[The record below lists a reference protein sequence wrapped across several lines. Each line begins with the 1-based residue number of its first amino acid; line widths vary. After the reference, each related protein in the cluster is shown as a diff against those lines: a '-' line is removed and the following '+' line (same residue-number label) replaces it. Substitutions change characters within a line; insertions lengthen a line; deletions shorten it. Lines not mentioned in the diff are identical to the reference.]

1 MGADTVTK
9 SQAADTAT
17 HGHKGPPKPVI
28 ALVVLAAL
36 GGLGYYLAPRFM
48 PAPPPSDRITVSGRI
63 EGYETNVGPKVGG
76 RVDFIGYREGETV
89 KAGDVLVKI
98 ADDDIQAQLRSAQAK
113 KLRAQENAEETRYQ
127 IEACQDQIAE
137 AELRV
142 TQSGE
147 DTRAQTNQAE
157 ANVATAQA
165 RLSESEA
172 QLTQSQ
178 ADLQLANVRK
188 GRYAFLVSKGAVT
201 TDENDQAQANADS
214 QAALVKSRA
223 SSVEA
228 AKKQLHVAEAALD
241 QARSTRLNPGMMR
254 AQKSNLGKQLIQA
267 KYRLKS
273 AQQEMAAA
281 KADEEQIQA
290 NIAYLTIKSPI
301 DGIVTAR
308 VVEPGAVV
316 VPGQTLLSLINLDTV
331 YMRGYVPE
339 GAIGK
344 IRVGQE
350 AKIVLDSSPDKPFT
364 GQISQIDPE
373 GSFTPENIYF
383 KDDRV
388 KQVFGIK
395 IRINQPDRF
404 AKPGMPADATIM
416 LDGSI
421 NGADS
426 GSPSTSA
433 VNSAATA
440 GK

>member
-1 MGADTVTK
+1 M
-9 SQAADTAT
+9 
-17 HGHKGPPKPVI
+17 
-28 ALVVLAAL
+28 
-36 GGLGYYLAPRFM
+36 
-48 PAPPPSDRITVSGRI
+48 
-63 EGYETNVGPKVGG
+63 
-76 RVDFIGYREGETV
+76 
-89 KAGDVLVKI
+89 
-98 ADDDIQAQLRSAQAK
+98 
-113 KLRAQENAEETRYQ
+113 
-127 IEACQDQIAE
+127 
-137 AELRV
+137 
-142 TQSGE
+142 
-147 DTRAQTNQAE
+147 
-157 ANVATAQA
+157 
-165 RLSESEA
+165 
-172 QLTQSQ
+172 
-178 ADLQLANVRK
+178 
-188 GRYAFLVSKGAVT
+188 
-201 TDENDQAQANADS
+201 
-214 QAALVKSRA
+214 
-223 SSVEA
+223 
-228 AKKQLHVAEAALD
+228 
-241 QARSTRLNPGMMR
+241 
-254 AQKSNLGKQLIQA
+254 
-267 KYRLKS
+267 
-273 AQQEMAAA
+273 
-281 KADEEQIQA
+281 
-290 NIAYLTIKSPI
+290 
-301 DGIVTAR
+301 
-308 VVEPGAVV
+308 
-316 VPGQTLLSLINLDTV
+316 LSLINLDTV